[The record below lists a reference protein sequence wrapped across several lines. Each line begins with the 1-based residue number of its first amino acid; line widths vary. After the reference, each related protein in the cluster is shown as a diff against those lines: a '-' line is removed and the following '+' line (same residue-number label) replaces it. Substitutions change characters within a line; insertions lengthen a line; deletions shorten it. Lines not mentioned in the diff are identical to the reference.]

1 MKLIHKTGRRFSGA
15 PVSEPTRS
23 LKERPKS
30 SVEMGRGLR
39 DGREDETR
47 VDVVVVLGG
56 VVALSRTSGAT
67 DAVALSV
74 WRYGAARFKD
84 LVEGANV
91 WVNKR
96 RIR

>member
-30 SVEMGRGLR
+30 SVEMGGTFR
-39 DGREDETR
+39 DGREEETR
-47 VDVVVVLGG
+47 ADGVVVLGR
-56 VVALSRTSGAT
+56 VVALSRESGTTA
-67 DAVALSV
+67 AVALSV

-91 WVNKR
+91 
-96 RIR
+96 